1 MGQMSGAIG
10 ESNGGVLRWIVD
22 NCGVTIVVALCWVAP
37 WIACTATCWPDAYNI
52 VCGSVGAGIF
62 ISRLGRAQSEAERQK
77 NRRRRE
83 RKKHLLRANG
93 EAVVAVVRHPK
104 SLSAAERHDSDEQ
117 AQWNSAAELQTFEME
132 VDDKKSRGRASK
144 SGGRRPRL
152 PPDNAPAGLVRAP
165 MFKLG
170 DEPAVDNV

>member
-10 ESNGGVLRWIVD
+10 ESNGGKLRWIAD

-37 WIACTATCWPDAYNI
+37 WIACAATCWPDAYNI
-52 VCGSVGAGIF
+52 VCGSVGTGIF
-62 ISRLGRAQSEAERQK
+62 ISRLGRAQSEAETQK
-77 NRRRRE
+77 IRRR
-83 RKKHLLRANG
+83 HLLRPTG
-93 EAVVAVVRHPK
+93 EAALAVVGQPK
-104 SLSAAERHDSDEQ
+104 SLPAAGRQHSDEQ
-117 AQWNSAAELQTFEME
+117 AQRYSAGELNTFEME
-132 VDDKKSRGRASK
+132 VNDKKSRARASK
-144 SGGRRPRL
+144 SRGRRPGL